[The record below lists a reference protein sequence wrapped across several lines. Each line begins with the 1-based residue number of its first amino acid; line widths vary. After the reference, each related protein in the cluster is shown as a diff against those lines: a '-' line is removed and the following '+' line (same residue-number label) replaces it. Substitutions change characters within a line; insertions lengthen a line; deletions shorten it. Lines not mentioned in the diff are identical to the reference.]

1 MSTVAPSAYE
11 QFLHARAGQD
21 ARSRELARGAA
32 ITAGRALVFGAV
44 LGGWAYVS
52 GRLVD
57 RQFIS
62 DPVGVLRALWEMVI
76 SGRLWPNLFQTLAEV
91 LGGYAIGAMLGIGLA
106 VLVAFQQRVLRVLRP
121 FLIAFYSIPKI
132 ALAPLIIMW
141 FGLGI
146 APKIILATVF
156 VFFVVFMNM
165 VAGLYHVSPHLVN
178 VVRVM
183 GASRA
188 DVLWKVTLPSTLP
201 YLMSGLRIGVPEA
214 LIGAVI
220 GEFISAN
227 AGLGYLVN
235 AAAGQFNT
243 AVTFAAIV
251 ALLLIVMAMDVSLSV
266 IERRLMRWR
275 PADSGLLTARG

>member
-1 MSTVAPSAYE
+1 MSTVAPSTYE
-11 QFLHARAGQD
+11 QLLHTRAGQE
-21 ARSRELARGAA
+21 ARSRELARSLA
-32 ITAGRALVFGAV
+32 ITAGRAVLFGVV

-62 DPVGVLRALWEMVI
+62 EPVGVLRAFWELIV
-76 SGRLWPNLFQTLAEV
+76 SGRLWPNLLQTLAEV
-91 LGGYAIGAMLGIGLA
+91 LGGYAIGAVLGIGLA

-141 FGLGI
+141 FGLGV

-156 VFFVVFMNM
+156 VFFVVFMSM

-183 GASRA
+183 GARRA
-188 DVLWKVTLPSTLP
+188 DVLWKVTLPSTVP

-227 AGLGYLVN
+227 VGLGYLVN
-235 AAAGQFNT
+235 AAAAQFNT
-243 AVTFAAIV
+243 AVTLAAVV
-251 ALLLIVMAMDVSLSV
+251 ALLLIVAAMDVSLSV
-266 IERRLMRWR
+266 VERRLLRWR
-275 PADSGLLTARG
+275 PADTGLLTTRG